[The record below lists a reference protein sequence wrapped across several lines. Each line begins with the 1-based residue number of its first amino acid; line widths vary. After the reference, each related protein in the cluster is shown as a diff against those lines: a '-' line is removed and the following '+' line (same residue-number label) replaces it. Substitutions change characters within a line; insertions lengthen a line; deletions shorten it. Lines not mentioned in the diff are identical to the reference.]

1 MKTGAVTT
9 SIWLLAVAVALAET
23 GGDSGA
29 VAGGRH
35 VKIGRIPRGLEHYA
49 KRDGEESSSGSAK
62 TTPTPTPSKSDNG
75 NNNNSSSG
83 GSTSAK
89 PTSQSTSAK
98 PTNNGSSKGSSSGTE
113 QGPLDTDKEHSSSPT
128 HTNTSGSNNGGGS
141 SSKGGQS
148 GDTDAEGN
156 PILTNEHASYWNMI
170 TPTGVSYLSGGWRVV
185 PGAAMVAAA
194 VVVGAF
200 I

>member
-1 MKTGAVTT
+1 MKTGALT
-9 SIWLLAVAVALAET
+9 SIWLLATAVALAET

-49 KRDGEESSSGSAK
+49 KRDGEESSGGGSGSAK
-62 TTPTPTPSKSDNG
+62 TTPTPTSTKSN
-75 NNNNSSSG
+75 NNNNSSSSG
-83 GSTSAK
+83 GNTSTK
-89 PTSQSTSAK
+89 PTSQSTSPK
-98 PTNNGSSKGSSSGTE
+98 PTNSGSSKGSSSGTE
-113 QGPLDTDKEHSSSPT
+113 QGPLDSDKEHSTSAT
-128 HTNTSGSNNGGGS
+128 HTSGSNNGG
-141 SSKGGQS
+141 SSKGEQS
-148 GDTDAEGN
+148 GDTDPEGN

-194 VVVGAF
+194 VAVGAF